1 MIDEIDQRYF
11 ESYSDIGI
19 HREMTSDV
27 QRMKLY
33 REAIEAACKDKIV
46 IDVGAGT
53 GVLSIMAAKAGAK
66 EVHAIEKSDIIKEAK
81 K

>member
-1 MIDEIDQRYF
+1 
-11 ESYSDIGI
+11 
-19 HREMTSDV
+19 
-27 QRMKLY
+27 MKLY

-66 EVHAIEKSDIIKEAK
+66 EVHAIEKSAIIKEAK